1 MDKCQIGWFVHILA
15 KLRKK
20 CTHDDRGKGG
30 PKLYNALFIEV
41 LPKSRPADMALEG
54 MGGGG
59 LEFSRLMRSAS

>member
-1 MDKCQIGWFVHILA
+1 MDKYQIGWFVHILA

-41 LPKSRPADMALEG
+41 FPKSRPADMALEG

>member
-1 MDKCQIGWFVHILA
+1 MDKYQIGWFVHILA

-30 PKLYNALFIEV
+30 LKLYNALFIEV

-54 MGGGG
+54 MGGVF
-59 LEFSRLMRSAS
+59 LQFSRLMRSAS